1 MCVGGG
7 GGGVWLQITCR
18 RGCVCVGGGGLAT
31 DNLQKGDS
39 GGINLGGQTMAD
51 QRKMPNL

>member
-1 MCVGGG
+1 MCWGGG
-7 GGGVWLQITCR
+7 D
-18 RGCVCVGGGGLAT
+18 LAT

-39 GGINLGGQTMAD
+39 GGISLGGQTMAD

>member
-1 MCVGGG
+1 MWGGLATDNLQK
-7 GGGVWLQITCR
+7 GV
-18 RGCVCVGGGGLAT
+18 CVCVWGGGLAT